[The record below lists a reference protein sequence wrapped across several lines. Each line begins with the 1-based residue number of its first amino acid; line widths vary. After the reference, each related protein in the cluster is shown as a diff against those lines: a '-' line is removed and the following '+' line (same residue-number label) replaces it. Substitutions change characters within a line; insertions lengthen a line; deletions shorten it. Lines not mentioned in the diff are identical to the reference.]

1 MIVFPAHCYFF
12 PEASSRGDSATSSSS
27 LPVGGDLQSTNS
39 EGHMSCECHIRL
51 YNDYHDCTS
60 STNEKKWNLTCGRC
74 TVCLHRPNACKECYL
89 KSMQETD
96 CGDVVLKL
104 VKSNPSPNVTCK
116 EKRYSLNSKTT
127 KTGRYYKKYN
137 NKPQQQA

>member
-1 MIVFPAHCYFF
+1 MIVSPAHCNFF
-12 PEASSRGDSATSSSS
+12 PEASSGGDSATSSSS
-27 LPVGGDLQSTNS
+27 LLVGNDLQSTNS
-39 EGHMSCECHIRL
+39 ECHMSCECHIRQ

-74 TVCLHRPNACKECYL
+74 TVCLHIPNACKECNL

-96 CGDVVLKL
+96 CGDVVLKF
-104 VKSNPSPNVTCK
+104 VKNNPSPNVTCK
-116 EKRYSLNSKTT
+116 EKRYTLNSKTR